1 MRRKGKFGTRAAGQ
15 DKKTPPA
22 FAGGVS
28 IKTRPRPTLPHS
40 CPCSTIGAERL
51 NFRVRNGNGCGPFA
65 IKTGNSKV
73 SIKLTI
79 ELVRSSEEKNKI
91 KPRDSLVPVS

>member
-1 MRRKGKFGTRAAGQ
+1 MIPGNDLLSHTG
-15 DKKTPPA
+15 
-22 FAGGVS
+22 
-28 IKTRPRPTLPHS
+28 L
-40 CPCSTIGAERL
+40 PCSTIGAERL

-73 SIKLTI
+73 LIKLTI

-91 KPRDSLVPVS
+91 KPRDLLVPVS